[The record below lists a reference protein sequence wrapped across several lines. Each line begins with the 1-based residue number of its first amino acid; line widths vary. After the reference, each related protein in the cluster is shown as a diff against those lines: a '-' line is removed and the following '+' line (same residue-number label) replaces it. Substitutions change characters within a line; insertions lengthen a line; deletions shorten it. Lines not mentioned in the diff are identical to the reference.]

1 MKFIKVILLSMGAGI
16 FTISCASKKE
26 LDQARA
32 DYASCVERNADK
44 DRTIATLQEKT
55 NSLQEQLNL
64 MKQQN
69 NTLQQSLGD
78 CLATSKAGSV
88 NIDKLIKQIDASNA
102 YIKHLTE
109 VRAKNDS
116 MNLALSNKLKRSLD
130 NLNDS
135 DVNVQV
141 QKGVV
146 FISLSDKMLYKSGS
160 YEVLPT
166 AETVLSKV
174 ASIINDYKDY
184 DIQVQGYTDSDPYK
198 NSAAGCIS
206 DNWDLSAMRATSIA
220 KLLQT
225 KFGVDPARILA
236 GGHGEYQP
244 KVPNTT
250 DANKAINRR
259 TEIVILPKLDQFMQ
273 LMDIQQPK

>member
-1 MKFIKVILLSMGAGI
+1 MKIIKLAILSSIAGLL
-16 FTISCASKKE
+16 AV
-26 LDQARA
+26 
-32 DYASCVERNADK
+32 SCVSRKEYEQAKANYESCLERNVDK
-44 DRTIATLQEKT
+44 DRTIT
-55 NSLQEQLNL
+55 SLQERNKSLEEQMNL
-64 MKQQN
+64 IRKQNDILQQN
-69 NTLQQSLGD
+69 LAD
-78 CLATSKAGSV
+78 CMATGKAGSI
-88 NIDKLIKQIDASNA
+88 NIEKLIGEINASNA
-102 YIKHLTE
+102 YIKRLTE
-109 VRAKNDS
+109 ARAKNDS
-116 MNLALSNKLKRSLD
+116 LNLALSNKLKRSLD

-166 AETVLSKV
+166 AENVLDKV
-174 ASIINDYKDY
+174 AKIINDYKDY
-184 DIQVQGYTDSDPYK
+184 DIQVQGYTDTDQFRS
-198 NSAAGCIS
+198 STGCIR
-206 DNWDLSAMRATSIA
+206 DNWDLSVMRATSIV

-244 KVPNTT
+244 KVPNTSSE
-250 DANKAINRR
+250 NKAINRR

-273 LMDIQQPK
+273 LMDQKIN